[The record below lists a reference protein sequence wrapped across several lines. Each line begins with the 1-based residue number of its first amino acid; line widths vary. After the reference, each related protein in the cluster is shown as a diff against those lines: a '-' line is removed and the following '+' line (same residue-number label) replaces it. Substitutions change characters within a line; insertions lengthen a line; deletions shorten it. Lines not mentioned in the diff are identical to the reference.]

1 LNLHRDTD
9 IVNVKVWFVRTSIRL
24 LSQKHLKICIKK
36 KDAYKTRTEK
46 CFCKMKGFHFYES
59 EIWPLKL
66 WGKIEF
72 KIIENRAL
80 QKTIG
85 FNCSK
90 EEQARGVF
98 E

>member
-1 LNLHRDTD
+1 
-9 IVNVKVWFVRTSIRL
+9 
-24 LSQKHLKICIKK
+24 
-36 KDAYKTRTEK
+36 
-46 CFCKMKGFHFYES
+46 MKGFHFYES